1 MSGDHAGDV
10 GQLAQGVHH
19 GQVRQADVAK
29 LDAAA
34 AEHPHPPPAGPVG
47 QGQQQP
53 GLAQPGVA
61 RQQNHLRA
69 ALPGPLQHRIE
80 PARLDRP
87 ADERRARG
95 LPSHARQYGRLP
107 TRA

>member
-1 MSGDHAGDV
+1 MGGLVTSKPSTGRVEEVPAHVGDHAGDV

-53 GLAQPGVA
+53 GLAHPGVA
-61 RQQNHLRA
+61 RQ
-69 ALPGPLQHRIE
+69 
-80 PARLDRP
+80 
-87 ADERRARG
+87 
-95 LPSHARQYGRLP
+95 
-107 TRA
+107 